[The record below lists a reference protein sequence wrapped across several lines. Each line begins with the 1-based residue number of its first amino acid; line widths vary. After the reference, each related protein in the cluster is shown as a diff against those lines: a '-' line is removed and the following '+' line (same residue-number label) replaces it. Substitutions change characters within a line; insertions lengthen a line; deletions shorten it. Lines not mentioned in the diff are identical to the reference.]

1 MLYRIGTSEHHYLLL
16 KIESKHSHLQFTH
29 HYFLLLQNRNIHI
42 YNSRITI
49 FITIESEH
57 SHLQF
62 THLYKITHSHA
73 KLRMRRRLLFTLV
86 HFCANC
92 CLRKCTEMY
101 KHETP
106 KTMSRELNVI
116 WRETEILLPAKN
128 HRAWAIPLQIV
139 CP

>member
-1 MLYRIGTSEHHYLLL
+1 MCILYRILTSEHHYFLL
-16 KIESKHSHLQFTH
+16 KNRIGTFT
-29 HYFLLLQNRNIHI
+29 FTIHA
-42 YNSRITI
+42 SLF

-101 KHETP
+101 KYETP
-106 KTMSRELNVI
+106 KTMSGELNVFPKFYFQLKTAVLG
-116 WRETEILLPAKN
+116 R
-128 HRAWAIPLQIV
+128 HHCR
-139 CP
+139 